1 MTDGRSSSDSGVGRE
16 YRSVVHCS
24 IWTWRGDPD
33 DLAAR
38 YEAMIA
44 TLSSENMQFSA
55 CARTADGIVVFDT
68 CPSKAVFDAFSP
80 GLREMLEAH
89 GLGAPISVVD
99 YPIVAAYALG
109 RRIDGESPDDYV
121 GGGDGL

>member
-1 MTDGRSSSDSGVGRE
+1 MTDGASSSDSGVGRS

-24 IWTWRGDPD
+24 IWTWRGDPN
-33 DLAAR
+33 DLAAK
-38 YEAMIA
+38 YVAMVA
-44 TLSSENMQFSA
+44 TFSPENMQFSA

-99 YPIVAAYALG
+99 YPVVAAYALG
-109 RRIDGESPDDYV
+109 RRIDGGSPDDYV
-121 GGGDGL
+121 GGGDGP